1 MEDQMASMVLNV
13 WYACIG
19 RLCDKE
25 REKGCV
31 QETNTT
37 TSTTLLSFAMYCSKE
52 VTVL

>member
-19 RLCDKE
+19 RLCDKGE
-25 REKGCV
+25 RGGCV
-31 QETNTT
+31 QGTSTT